1 VLTLFSG
8 LQVWAFIQSE
18 RAFVGLDIVQI
29 TGGLIAQKPIVLSI
43 RMKNSGKS
51 TAFIE
56 DLIINSRFE
65 KATAHLPETPAYVPG
80 NPITPGPV
88 LSNGVITV
96 RAMPDGMHGEPQ
108 MLFNETDIVAIKS
121 GTFKFYIFGYIS
133 FTDEFT
139 LLRAKRTG
147 FCALYN
153 PEIAN
158 QFDACPERAYT
169 YAH

>member
-1 VLTLFSG
+1 
-8 LQVWAFIQSE
+8 
-18 RAFVGLDIVQI
+18 
-29 TGGLIAQKPIVLSI
+29 
-43 RMKNSGKS
+43 MKNSGKS
-51 TAFIE
+51 AAFIE

-121 GTFKFYIFGYIS
+121 GTFTFYIFGYIS

-139 LLRAKRTG
+139 LLKAKRTG

-153 PEIAN
+153 PELPINSTPAPS
-158 QFDACPERAYT
+158 AHTLTPTRATISRAFFVPSVVTFSLTFVPVYVT
-169 YAH
+169 TRTEIPLVKDVGGDTG